1 MPRNQKIVVEEHERG
16 VFTPVQELLLFH
28 REAAQHFLCFVLLL
42 EPAFLCENEGV
53 FVRTQRYKVFVT
65 EFLDVLNQQLIRF
78 LNKHNIGHR
87 LAHSLLE
94 LIKFFTFVEKGLR
107 EKRSVLFE
115 INLRVAVDC
124 VVQIED
130 FEDSKEKSMESEH
143 VKCQSLLYLLLTKF
157 RACGLFLP
165 RVLVV
170 PQLSEPFGCD
180 ELP

>member
-1 MPRNQKIVVEEHERG
+1 M
-16 VFTPVQELLLFH
+16 FTPVQELLLFH
-28 REAAQHFLCFVLLL
+28 RETAQHFLCFILLV

-53 FVRTQRYKVFVT
+53 FVRAQRYKIFVI
-65 EFLDVLNQQLIRF
+65 EFLDVLNQQLIRL
-78 LNKHNIGHR
+78 LNKHNIGHG
-87 LAHSLLE
+87 LPHSLLE
-94 LIKFFTFVEKGLR
+94 LIKFFTFVEEGLR

-115 INLRVAVDC
+115 VNLRVVVDC

-130 FEDSKEKSMESEH
+130 LEDSKEEGMESEH
-143 VKCQSLLYLLLTKF
+143 VKGQSLLYLLLTKF

-165 RVLVV
+165 CVLVV